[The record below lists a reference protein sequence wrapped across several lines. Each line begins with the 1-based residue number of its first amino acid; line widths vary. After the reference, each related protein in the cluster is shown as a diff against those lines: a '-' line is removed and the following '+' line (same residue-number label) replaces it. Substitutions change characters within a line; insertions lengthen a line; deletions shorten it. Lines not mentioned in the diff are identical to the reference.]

1 MINSQTMMEYDTISE
16 TQILVKDDITSIL
29 IFKSQN
35 CQFKLKFGTQTNSNM
50 QNSNGYVHFFGF

>member
-35 CQFKLKFGTQTNSNM
+35 CQFKLKFGT
-50 QNSNGYVHFFGF
+50 

>member
-16 TQILVKDDITSIL
+16 TQILVKDGITSIL

-35 CQFKLKFGTQTNSNM
+35 SQFKFGT
-50 QNSNGYVHFFGF
+50 